1 MTKERRLRY
10 QRYQRQRATLAKLTA
25 ADLADLGIKR
35 WQLGAIARRMA
46 LGSRR

>member
-10 QRYQRQRATLAKLTA
+10 QGYQRQHAALANLTD

-46 LGSRR
+46 LGARR